1 MQSVKYH
8 KEGLYQYMVLETEKE
23 MESTYSNDLFQ
34 HQDVP
39 NFLRYE
45 LRTVD
50 DRQRIYYRLQ
60 YKNSLQSVREFLSFK
75 ETMVRGIME
84 SIICVLETAKD
95 YLLDMN
101 HIIWSMECIFMEIET
116 GRLLFCYYPG
126 SSPKYSLQEFL
137 TEFIQIVGKKNEK
150 NVVMMLQFYNCITE
164 PSCSLESILAFRK
177 DYMYKDMD
185 GDTMLEEECR
195 QEDYLVEKITSNVP
209 DNNSDKNPDKKENMK
224 MKGILFLLIVCD
236 LIIFF
241 LCFLNVLPF
250 SFIYGGFLLL
260 GLFVAG
266 LFVYELSDSKEDNP
280 DNIMEAYF
288 QAQQQESILTQEASV
303 VYGETSVLSQLNDSC
318 MEVVVEDESKELYLL
333 PLKKDE
339 YPSIYV
345 KKDSAVIGCMKESCD
360 YVLQERGIS
369 RLHAK
374 IMKTSMGLILLD
386 LNSTNGT
393 FLNGEQMI
401 PGQDYSLEKGDMIAF
416 SQVEFVV
423 TDGSIL

>member
-23 MESTYSNDLFQ
+23 MESTYSNYLFQ

-60 YKNSLQSVREFLSFK
+60 YKNSLQSVKEFLSFR
-75 ETMVRGIME
+75 ETMVRGIVE
-84 SIICVLETAKD
+84 SIICVLEIAKD

-101 HIIWSMECIFMEIET
+101 HIIWSMECIFIEIET

-126 SSPKYSLQEFL
+126 PLPKNSLQEFL
-137 TEFIQIVGKKNEK
+137 TEFIQVVGKKNEK

-177 DYMYKDMD
+177 DYMYKDID
-185 GDTMLEEECR
+185 GDIVLEEECQ
-195 QEDYLVEKITSNVP
+195 QEDFLVEEKASNAM
-209 DNNSDKNPDKKENMK
+209 DKNSVKKENMK
-224 MKGILFLLIVCD
+224 MKGILFFIIVCD
-236 LIIFF
+236 LTIFV

-280 DNIMEAYF
+280 DKIMEAYF
-288 QAQQQESILTQEASV
+288 NAQHQESILTQEASV

-318 MEVVVEDESKELYLL
+318 MEVVVEDEPKELYLL

-339 YPSIYV
+339 YPSIYI